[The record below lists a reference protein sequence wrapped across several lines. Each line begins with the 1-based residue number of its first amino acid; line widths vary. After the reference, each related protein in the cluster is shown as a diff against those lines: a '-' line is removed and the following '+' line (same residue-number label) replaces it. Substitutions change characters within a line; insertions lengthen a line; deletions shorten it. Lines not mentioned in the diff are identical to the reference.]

1 MEILQKGLSVHYELA
16 SAEIRPLHQLMED
29 MFIKMVDNVRNMV
42 CWFVVSV
49 CFIVYVVVVVVVAV
63 AAAAAVDL

>member
-49 CFIVYVVVVVVVAV
+49 CFIVY
-63 AAAAAVDL
+63 AAAAAAAADL